1 MARIFA
7 VTHSAN
13 ELMSL
18 KGTGFHV
25 ISGAFTNEQN
35 AETLEKTLNSAGW
48 ASLYTDYRNQVSQG
62 KLTSVSA
69 KVETSPLTNRLFK
82 DSENV
87 AKQRRKLMKVTLIP
101 DPDDAPELTPEIAR
115 RSQISVGGKVVRE
128 ATGTMTKDK
137 TS

>member
-1 MARIFA
+1 VGRARRYDRRVDQLAARHSEHAFA
-7 VTHSAN
+7 LR
-13 ELMSL
+13 E
-18 KGTGFHV
+18 
-25 ISGAFTNEQN
+25 
-35 AETLEKTLNSAGW
+35 LEKTLNSAGW